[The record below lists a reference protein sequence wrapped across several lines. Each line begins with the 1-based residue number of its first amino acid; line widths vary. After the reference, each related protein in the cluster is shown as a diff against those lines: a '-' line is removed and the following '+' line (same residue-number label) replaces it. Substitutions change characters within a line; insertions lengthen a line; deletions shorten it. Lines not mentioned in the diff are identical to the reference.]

1 MKNKTELDKAITTA
15 APPRKMA
22 DAIAEAPL
30 FRASAH
36 VIDRLAP
43 PWSQTINERELLSIY
58 ALLAYVSHNQ
68 NVQQELV
75 QMVVEAEFGVDNV
88 AKIRCED
95 YERAIAFLV
104 DLRLDEMVN

>member
-1 MKNKTELDKAITTA
+1 MKNKTESDKQMASER
-15 APPRKMA
+15 PSRKMT
-22 DAIAEAPL
+22 DAIAEAPI

-36 VIDRLAP
+36 VMDRLAP

-88 AKIRCED
+88 AKIRRED